1 MLALKRSGLA
11 ALSAGIA
18 LSIAGCSDYPGDG
31 VIDTKELRKMAK
43 IVEVEGNV
51 YGIKTG
57 GVDAY
62 AVYEHDKNT
71 LRGVEYAAWESYR
84 EGKGVPKLE
93 LQYSGSVEGFELS
106 KFQSALDAAVEEAVT
121 EVEAE
126 LAEDIA
132 EAKAKRDELAAKL
145 QEVSEGG
152 AKFESYVADAKAE
165 YEAAQKALN
174 EAIDAYNAEIER
186 PLNKLNEIAET
197 NGLQKVRDYQNP
209 IKNFRSIDFSDRSM
223 PSSCPRQAGYTT
235 VDLRKEQELCGYIRL
250 GSRFDPYVSEVVS
263 VTKAALIK
271 LPDLQAAIGKKG
283 GWNRDATGAY
293 ATLDTA
299 EDAYKTRTS
308 EARSKFGNDLQR
320 KRQQNHLSRSLD
332 RAENQLAKVEG
343 DEHRDYLMRMGSIQL
358 PRDVKESASAYI
370 DTLEANVAGYI
381 EKGPEITLGDKDAE
395 FSGFNGDYEGA
406 VVVADFIA
414 GEGNRR
420 DNMVSIHF
428 IDLTDEAVKN
438 ADQLSAELSRESFRD
453 GRRIDIREPE
463 SIEEGILDRLDD
475 VVQDRRRADKA

>member
-121 EVEAE
+121 EVEVE

-152 AKFESYVADAKAE
+152 AKFESYVADAKAK

-174 EAIDAYNAEIER
+174 ESIDAYNAEIER
-186 PLNKLNEIAET
+186 PLNKLNEIAEA

-209 IKNFRSIDFSDRSM
+209 IKNFRSIDFSNRSM
-223 PSSCPRQAGYTT
+223 PSSCPDQAGYNT
-235 VDLRKEQELCGYIRL
+235 VDLRKERKLCGYIRL
-250 GSRFDPYVSEVVS
+250 ESRFDPYVNEVVS
-263 VTKAALIK
+263 ATKTAMTK
-271 LPDLQAAIGKKG
+271 LPGLQEEIGKKG

-299 EDAYKTRTS
+299 EEEYKSRVS
-308 EARSKFGNDLQR
+308 EARNKFGNDRQR
-320 KRQQNHLSRSLD
+320 KRQQDHLSRSLD
-332 RAENQLAKVEG
+332 RAENELAGIEG
-343 DEHRDYLMRMGSIQL
+343 GDQRDYLMQLKSVQL
-358 PRDVKESASAYI
+358 PDDVRESENAYI
-370 DTLEANVAGYI
+370 DALEANVVSYI

-395 FSGFNGDYEGA
+395 FSGFSGDYEGA
-406 VVVADFIA
+406 VVIADFIA

-420 DNMVSIHF
+420 ESLVSIHY
-428 IDLTDEAVKN
+428 IDLMDEAVKN
-438 ADQLSAELSRESFRD
+438 SDQLSVELSRDSFSD

-463 SIEEGILDRLDD
+463 SIEKGILKRLDD
-475 VVQDRRRADKA
+475 EVRVRARADKA